1 MKMMMLLSFLLLM
14 MPKALNHHAERQM
27 MMMVMMM
34 KMMMAVD
41 SEVEM
46 TIGGPTVQLSCQFGI
61 NPISRFHL
69 AIKLTC
75 LHTGWR

>member
-1 MKMMMLLSFLLLM
+1 MKMMMLL
-14 MPKALNHHAERQM
+14 NHQDKRQM
-27 MMMVMMM
+27 MMMM
-34 KMMMAVD
+34 KMIMMIAVD

-46 TIGGPTVQLSCQFGI
+46 PMAGPTVQLSCQFGS
-61 NPISRFHL
+61 NSISRFHL